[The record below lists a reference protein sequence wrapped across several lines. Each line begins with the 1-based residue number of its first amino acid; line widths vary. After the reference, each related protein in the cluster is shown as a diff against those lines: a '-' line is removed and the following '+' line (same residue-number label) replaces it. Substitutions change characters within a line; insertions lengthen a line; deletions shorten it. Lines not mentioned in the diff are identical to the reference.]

1 MMNGVIVVNK
11 SKGITSRDVVNKLVK
26 VFGTKSIGHIGT
38 LDPMATGVLVCLI
51 GKYTKL
57 GSIMVNHDK
66 EYIATFKLNVLS
78 DTLDSEGKV
87 LKTDNKI
94 ISLEDMQ
101 GAIEHF
107 NGLTYMQE
115 VPIYSAVKVNGKKL
129 YDYARS
135 NEDVILPKKEVTIYK
150 LELVSFEDEV
160 KIKCKVSKGTYI
172 RALIRDI
179 CAYLGTYGI
188 MTDLV
193 RTKLGDYDIGDA
205 YSLDDI
211 SNGKY
216 KLYSLEDIFD
226 LDVRYINDDNHKQ
239 IYNGNIV
246 KDKNSNYILYK
257 EGDKAVAFYTR
268 INEEE
273 LKPLIMFQFFCAK
286 I

>member
-66 EYIATFKLNVLS
+66 EYIATFKLNVLT
-78 DTLDSEGKV
+78 DTLDIEGKV

-94 ISLEDMQ
+94 ISLEDMN

-129 YDYARS
+129 YDYARN
-135 NEDVILPKKEVTIYK
+135 NEDIILPKKEVTIYK

-179 CAYLGTYGI
+179 CAYLGTYGV

-205 YSLDDI
+205 YSLDEI
-211 SNGKY
+211 SDGKY
-216 KLYSLEDIFD
+216 KLYRLEDMFN

-273 LKPLIMFQFFCAK
+273 LKPLIMF
-286 I
+286 

>member
-11 SKGITSRDVVNKLVK
+11 PKGITSRDVVNKLVK

-38 LDPMATGVLVCLI
+38 LDPMATGVLVCLV

-66 EYIATFKLNVLS
+66 EYVAIFKLNVLT
-78 DTLDSEGKV
+78 DTLDIEGKV
-87 LKTDNKI
+87 LDTDDKK

-160 KIKCKVSKGTYI
+160 KINCKVSKGTYI

-179 CAYLGTYGI
+179 CAYLGTYGV

-193 RTKLGDYDIGDA
+193 RTKLGDYDISDA

-216 KLYSLEDIFD
+216 KLYRLEDIFD

-273 LKPLIMFQFFCAK
+273 LKPLIMF
-286 I
+286 

>member
-1 MMNGVIVVNK
+1 MNGVIVVNK
-11 SKGITSRDVVNKLVK
+11 PKGITSRDVVNKLVK

-66 EYIATFKLNVLS
+66 EYVATFKLNVLT

-94 ISLEDMQ
+94 ISLKDMQ

-129 YDYARS
+129 YDYARN
-135 NEDVILPKKEVTIYK
+135 NEDIILPKKEVTIYK

-179 CAYLGTYGI
+179 CAYLGTYGV

-205 YSLDDI
+205 YSLDEI
-211 SNGKY
+211 SDGKY
-216 KLYSLEDIFD
+216 KLYRLEDMFN

-257 EGDKAVAFYTR
+257 DGDKAVAFYTR

-273 LKPLIMFQFFCAK
+273 LKPLIMF
-286 I
+286 

>member
-11 SKGITSRDVVNKLVK
+11 PKGITSRDVVNKLVK

-38 LDPMATGVLVCLI
+38 LDPMATGVLVCLV

-66 EYIATFKLNVLS
+66 EYVAIFKLNVLT
-78 DTLDSEGKV
+78 DTLDIEGKV
-87 LKTDNKI
+87 LDTDDKK

-172 RALIRDI
+172 RALVRDI
-179 CAYLGTYGI
+179 CAYLGTYGV

-193 RTKLGDYDIGDA
+193 RTKLGDYDISDA

-216 KLYSLEDIFD
+216 KLYRLEDIFD

-273 LKPLIMFQFFCAK
+273 LKPLIMF
-286 I
+286 

>member
-1 MMNGVIVVNK
+1 MNGVIVVNK
-11 SKGITSRDVVNKLVK
+11 PKGITSRDVVNKLVK

-66 EYIATFKLNVLS
+66 EYVATFKLNVLT

-135 NEDVILPKKEVTIYK
+135 KEDVILPKKEVTIYK

-193 RTKLGDYDIGDA
+193 RTKLGDYDISDA

-273 LKPLIMFQFFCAK
+273 LKPLIMF
-286 I
+286 

>member
-66 EYIATFKLNVLS
+66 EYIATFKLNVLT
-78 DTLDSEGKV
+78 DTLDIEGKV

-179 CAYLGTYGI
+179 CAYLGTYGV

-273 LKPLIMFQFFCAK
+273 LKPLIMF
-286 I
+286 

>member
-1 MMNGVIVVNK
+1 MNGVVVVNK
-11 SKGITSRDVVNKLVK
+11 PKGITSRDVVNKLVK

-66 EYIATFKLNVLS
+66 EYIATFKLNVLT
-78 DTLDSEGKV
+78 DTLDIEGKV

-94 ISLEDMQ
+94 ISLKDMQ

-172 RALIRDI
+172 RALISDI
-179 CAYLGTYGI
+179 CAYLGTYGV

-193 RTKLGDYDIGDA
+193 RTKLGDYDISDA
-205 YSLDDI
+205 YSLDEI
-211 SNGKY
+211 SDGTY

-273 LKPLIMFQFFCAK
+273 LKPLIMF
-286 I
+286 

>member
-1 MMNGVIVVNK
+1 MNGVIVVNK
-11 SKGITSRDVVNKLVK
+11 PKGITSRDVVNKLVK

-66 EYIATFKLNVLS
+66 EYVATFKLNVLS
-78 DTLDSEGKV
+78 DTLDSECKV

-94 ISLEDMQ
+94 ISLEDMN

-216 KLYSLEDIFD
+216 KLYSLEDIFN
-226 LDVRYINDDNHKQ
+226 LDVRYINNDNHKQ

-257 EGDKAVAFYTR
+257 DGDKAVAFYTR

-273 LKPLIMFQFFCAK
+273 LKPLIMF
-286 I
+286 

>member
-11 SKGITSRDVVNKLVK
+11 PKGITSRDVVNKLVK

-66 EYIATFKLNVLS
+66 EYVATFKLNVLT
-78 DTLDSEGKV
+78 DTLDIEGKV

-107 NGLTYMQE
+107 NALTYMQE

-129 YDYARS
+129 YDYARN
-135 NEDVILPKKEVTIYK
+135 NEDIILPKKEVTIYK

-179 CAYLGTYGI
+179 CAYLGTYGV

-216 KLYSLEDIFD
+216 KLYRLEDIFD

-273 LKPLIMFQFFCAK
+273 LKPLIMF
-286 I
+286 

>member
-1 MMNGVIVVNK
+1 MNGVIVVNK
-11 SKGITSRDVVNKLVK
+11 PKGITSRDVVNKLVK

-66 EYIATFKLNVLS
+66 EYVATFKLNVLS

-87 LKTDNKI
+87 IKTDNKI
-94 ISLEDMQ
+94 ISLEDMN

-179 CAYLGTYGI
+179 CAYLGTYGV

-193 RTKLGDYDIGDA
+193 RTKLGDYDKSDA

-216 KLYSLEDIFD
+216 KLYRLEDIFD

-273 LKPLIMFQFFCAK
+273 LKPLIMF
-286 I
+286 

>member
-1 MMNGVIVVNK
+1 MNGVIVVNK
-11 SKGITSRDVVNKLVK
+11 PKGITSRDVVNKLVK

-66 EYIATFKLNVLS
+66 EYVATFKLNVLS

-87 LKTDNKI
+87 LKTNNKI
-94 ISLEDMQ
+94 ISLEDMN
-101 GAIEHF
+101 GAMEHF

-160 KIKCKVSKGTYI
+160 KIKCKVSKDTYI

-179 CAYLGTYGI
+179 CAYLETYGI

-193 RTKLGDYDIGDA
+193 RTKLGDYDKSDA
-205 YSLDDI
+205 YSLDNI

-216 KLYSLEDIFD
+216 KLYSLEDIFN
-226 LDVRYINDDNHKQ
+226 LDVRYINNDNHKQ

-257 EGDKAVAFYTR
+257 DGDKAVAFYTR

-273 LKPLIMFQFFCAK
+273 LKPLIMF
-286 I
+286 

>member
-1 MMNGVIVVNK
+1 MNGVIVVNK

-66 EYIATFKLNVLS
+66 EYIATFKLNVLT
-78 DTLDSEGKV
+78 DTLDIEGKV
-87 LKTDNKI
+87 LKTDDKK
-94 ISLEDMQ
+94 ISLEDMN

-179 CAYLGTYGI
+179 CAYLGTYGV

-193 RTKLGDYDIGDA
+193 RTKLGDYDISDA

-216 KLYSLEDIFD
+216 KLYRLEDIFD

-257 EGDKAVAFYTR
+257 EGDKAVVFYTR

-273 LKPLIMFQFFCAK
+273 LKPLIMF
-286 I
+286 

>member
-11 SKGITSRDVVNKLVK
+11 PKGITSRDVVNKLVK

-66 EYIATFKLNVLS
+66 EYIATFKLNVLT
-78 DTLDSEGKV
+78 DTLDIEGKV

-94 ISLEDMQ
+94 ISLEDMN

-179 CAYLGTYGI
+179 CAYLGTYGV

-193 RTKLGDYDIGDA
+193 RTKLGDYDISDA
-205 YSLDDI
+205 YSLDEI
-211 SNGKY
+211 SDGTY

-273 LKPLIMFQFFCAK
+273 LKPLIMF
-286 I
+286 

>member
-1 MMNGVIVVNK
+1 MNGVIVVNK
-11 SKGITSRDVVNKLVK
+11 PKGITSRDVVNKLVK

-87 LKTDNKI
+87 LDTADKK

-150 LELVSFEDEV
+150 LELVSFGDEV

-179 CAYLGTYGI
+179 CAYLGTYGV

-193 RTKLGDYDIGDA
+193 RTKLGDYDISDA
-205 YSLDDI
+205 YSLDEI
-211 SNGKY
+211 SDGTY

-273 LKPLIMFQFFCAK
+273 LKCKKTQP
-286 I
+286 

>member
-1 MMNGVIVVNK
+1 MNGVIVVNK
-11 SKGITSRDVVNKLVK
+11 PKGITSRDVVNKLVK

-57 GSIMVNHDK
+57 GSITVNHDK
-66 EYIATFKLNVLS
+66 EYVATFKLNVLS

-94 ISLEDMQ
+94 ISLEDMN
-101 GAIEHF
+101 GAMEHF

-205 YSLDDI
+205 YSLDNI

-216 KLYSLEDIFD
+216 KLYSLEDIFN
-226 LDVRYINDDNHKQ
+226 LDVRYINNDNHKQ

-257 EGDKAVAFYTR
+257 DGDKAVAFYTR

-273 LKPLIMFQFFCAK
+273 LKPLIMF
-286 I
+286 

>member
-1 MMNGVIVVNK
+1 MTGVIVVNK
-11 SKGITSRDVVNKLVK
+11 PKGITSRDVVNKLVK

-38 LDPMATGVLVCLI
+38 LDPMAMGVLVCLI

-57 GSIMVNHDK
+57 GSIMVNHNK
-66 EYIATFKLNVLS
+66 EYIATFKLDVLT
-78 DTLDSEGKV
+78 DTLDIEGKV

-94 ISLEDMQ
+94 ISLEDMN

-129 YDYARS
+129 YDYARN

-179 CAYLGTYGI
+179 CAYLGTYGV

-193 RTKLGDYDIGDA
+193 RTKLGDYDISDA
-205 YSLDDI
+205 YSLDEI
-211 SNGKY
+211 SDGTY

-226 LDVRYINDDNHKQ
+226 LDVRHINDDNHKQ

-273 LKPLIMFQFFCAK
+273 LKPLIMF
-286 I
+286 

>member
-1 MMNGVIVVNK
+1 MNGVIVVNK
-11 SKGITSRDVVNKLVK
+11 PEGITSRDVVNKLVK
-26 VFGTKSIGHIGT
+26 VFSTKSIGHIGT
-38 LDPMATGVLVCLI
+38 LDPMATGVLVCLV

-57 GSIMVNHDK
+57 GSIMVDHDK
-66 EYIATFKLNVLS
+66 EYIATFKLNVLT
-78 DTLDSEGKV
+78 DTLDIEGKV

-107 NGLTYMQE
+107 NALTYMQE

-129 YDYARS
+129 YDYARN
-135 NEDVILPKKEVTIYK
+135 NEDIILPKKEVTIYK

-188 MTDLV
+188 MTNLV
-193 RTKLGDYDIGDA
+193 RTKLGDYDKSEA
-205 YSLDDI
+205 YSLEDI
-211 SNGKY
+211 CNGKY
-216 KLYSLEDIFD
+216 KLYSLEDIFN
-226 LDVRYINDDNHKQ
+226 LDVRYINNDNHKQ

-257 EGDKAVAFYTR
+257 DGDKAVAFYTR

-273 LKPLIMFQFFCAK
+273 LKPLIMF
-286 I
+286 

>member
-1 MMNGVIVVNK
+1 MNGVIVVNK
-11 SKGITSRDVVNKLVK
+11 PKGITSRDVVNKLVK

-66 EYIATFKLNVLS
+66 EYVATFKLNVLT

-94 ISLEDMQ
+94 ISLKDMQ

-129 YDYARS
+129 YDYARN

-179 CAYLGTYGI
+179 CAYLGTYGV

-193 RTKLGDYDIGDA
+193 RTKLGDYDISDA
-205 YSLDDI
+205 YSLDEI
-211 SNGKY
+211 SDGKY
-216 KLYSLEDIFD
+216 KLYGLEDMFN

-273 LKPLIMFQFFCAK
+273 LKPLIMF
-286 I
+286 

>member
-1 MMNGVIVVNK
+1 MNGVIVVNK
-11 SKGITSRDVVNKLVK
+11 PKGITSRAVVSKLVK

-66 EYIATFKLNVLS
+66 EYVATFKLNVLS

-87 LKTDNKI
+87 IKTDNKI
-94 ISLEDMQ
+94 ISLEDMN
-101 GAIEHF
+101 GAMEHF
-107 NGLTYMQE
+107 NGLTYVQE

-216 KLYSLEDIFD
+216 KLYSLEDMFN
-226 LDVRYINDDNHKQ
+226 LDVRYINNDNHKQ

-257 EGDKAVAFYTR
+257 DGDKAVAFYTR

-273 LKPLIMFQFFCAK
+273 LKPLIMF
-286 I
+286 

>member
-1 MMNGVIVVNK
+1 MNGVIVVNK
-11 SKGITSRDVVNKLVK
+11 PKGITSRDVVNKLVK

-66 EYIATFKLNVLS
+66 EYIATFKLNVLT
-78 DTLDSEGKV
+78 DTLDIEGKV
-87 LKTDNKI
+87 LDTADKK

-172 RALIRDI
+172 RSLIRDI
-179 CAYLGTYGI
+179 CAYLGTYGV

-216 KLYSLEDIFD
+216 KLYGLEDMFN

-257 EGDKAVAFYTR
+257 DGDKAVAFYTR

-273 LKPLIMFQFFCAK
+273 LKPLIMF
-286 I
+286 

>member
-11 SKGITSRDVVNKLVK
+11 PKGITSRDVVNKLVK

-38 LDPMATGVLVCLI
+38 LDPMATGVLVCLV

-57 GSIMVNHDK
+57 GSFMVNHDK
-66 EYIATFKLNVLS
+66 EYVATFKLNVLS

-87 LKTDNKI
+87 IKTDNKT
-94 ISLEDMQ
+94 ISLEDMN

-107 NGLTYMQE
+107 NGITYMQE

-160 KIKCKVSKGTYI
+160 KIMCKVSKGTYI

-179 CAYLGTYGI
+179 CAYLETYGI

-193 RTKLGDYDIGDA
+193 RTKLGDYDKSDA

-211 SNGKY
+211 INGKY
-216 KLYSLEDIFD
+216 KLYSLEDIFN
-226 LDVRYINDDNHKQ
+226 LDVRYINNDNHKQ
-239 IYNGNIV
+239 I
-246 KDKNSNYILYK
+246 KSKRSTK
-257 EGDKAVAFYTR
+257 R
-268 INEEE
+268 S
-273 LKPLIMFQFFCAK
+273 
-286 I
+286 

>member
-11 SKGITSRDVVNKLVK
+11 PKGITSRGVVNKLVK

-87 LKTDNKI
+87 LKTGNKI

-179 CAYLGTYGI
+179 CAYLGTYGV

-193 RTKLGDYDIGDA
+193 RTKLGDYDISDA
-205 YSLDDI
+205 YSLDEI
-211 SNGKY
+211 SDGTY

-273 LKPLIMFQFFCAK
+273 LKPLIMF
-286 I
+286 

>member
-1 MMNGVIVVNK
+1 MNGVIVVNK
-11 SKGITSRDVVNKLVK
+11 PKGITSRDVVNKLVK

-66 EYIATFKLNVLS
+66 EYVATFKLNVLS

-94 ISLEDMQ
+94 ISLEDMN

-193 RTKLGDYDIGDA
+193 RTKLGDYDKSDA

-211 SNGKY
+211 INGKY
-216 KLYSLEDIFD
+216 KLYSLEDIFN
-226 LDVRYINDDNHKQ
+226 LDVRYINNDNHKQ

-257 EGDKAVAFYTR
+257 DGDKAVAFYTR

-273 LKPLIMFQFFCAK
+273 LKPLIMF
-286 I
+286 

>member
-66 EYIATFKLNVLS
+66 EYIATFKLNVLT
-78 DTLDSEGKV
+78 DTLDIEGKV

-94 ISLEDMQ
+94 IGLEDMQ

-179 CAYLGTYGI
+179 CAYLGTYGV

-193 RTKLGDYDIGDA
+193 RTKLGDYDISDA

-216 KLYSLEDIFD
+216 KLYRLEDIFD

-257 EGDKAVAFYTR
+257 EGDKEIAFYTR
-268 INEEE
+268 FNEEE
-273 LKPLIMFQFFCAK
+273 LKPLIMF
-286 I
+286 

>member
-1 MMNGVIVVNK
+1 MMNGVVVVNK
-11 SKGITSRDVVNKLVK
+11 PKGITSRDVVNKLVK

-66 EYIATFKLNVLS
+66 EYIATFKLNVLT
-78 DTLDSEGKV
+78 DTLDIEGKV

-129 YDYARS
+129 YDYARN
-135 NEDVILPKKEVTIYK
+135 NEDIILPKKEVTIYK

-179 CAYLGTYGI
+179 CAYLGTYGV

-205 YSLDDI
+205 YSLDEI
-211 SNGKY
+211 SDGKY
-216 KLYSLEDIFD
+216 KLYRLEDMFN

-273 LKPLIMFQFFCAK
+273 LKPLIMF
-286 I
+286 

>member
-1 MMNGVIVVNK
+1 MNGVIVVNK
-11 SKGITSRDVVNKLVK
+11 PKGITSRDVVNKLVK

-87 LKTDNKI
+87 LDTADKK

-150 LELVSFEDEV
+150 LELVSFGDEV

-179 CAYLGTYGI
+179 CAYLGTYGV

-193 RTKLGDYDIGDA
+193 RTKLGDYDISDA
-205 YSLDDI
+205 YSLDEI
-211 SNGKY
+211 SDGTY

-273 LKPLIMFQFFCAK
+273 LKPLIMF
-286 I
+286 

>member
-1 MMNGVIVVNK
+1 MNGVIVVNK
-11 SKGITSRDVVNKLVK
+11 PKGITSRDVVNKLVK
-26 VFGTKSIGHIGT
+26 EFSTKSIGHIGT

-57 GSIMVNHDK
+57 GSIMVDHDK
-66 EYIATFKLNVLS
+66 EYIATFKLNVLT
-78 DTLDSEGKV
+78 DTLDSEGKI
-87 LKTDNKI
+87 LKTDNKK
-94 ISLEDMQ
+94 ISLEEMQ
-101 GAIEHF
+101 TAIEHF
-107 NGLTYMQE
+107 NGLTYTQE

-129 YDYARS
+129 YDYAR
-135 NEDVILPKKEVTIYK
+135 NNDDVILPKKEVSIYK
-150 LELVSFEDEV
+150 LELISFDDEV

-193 RTKLGDYDIGDA
+193 RTKLGDYDISDA
-205 YSLDDI
+205 YSLEDI
-211 SNGKY
+211 CNGKY

-226 LDVRYINDDNHKQ
+226 LDVRYINGGNRKQ
-239 IYNGNIV
+239 IYNGNII

-257 EGDKAVAFYTR
+257 DGDKAVAFYTR

-273 LKPLIMFQFFCAK
+273 LKPLIMF
-286 I
+286 

>member
-1 MMNGVIVVNK
+1 MNGVIVVNK
-11 SKGITSRDVVNKLVK
+11 PKGITSRDVVNKLVK

-87 LKTDNKI
+87 LDTADKK

-150 LELVSFEDEV
+150 LELVSFGDEV

-179 CAYLGTYGI
+179 CAYLGTYGV

-193 RTKLGDYDIGDA
+193 RTKLGDYDISDA
-205 YSLDDI
+205 YSLDEI
-211 SNGKY
+211 SDGTY

-226 LDVRYINDDNHKQ
+226 LDVRHINDDNHKQ

-273 LKPLIMFQFFCAK
+273 LKPLIMF
-286 I
+286 

>member
-1 MMNGVIVVNK
+1 MNGVIVVNK
-11 SKGITSRDVVNKLVK
+11 PKGITSRDVVNKLVK

-66 EYIATFKLNVLS
+66 EYIATFKLNVLT
-78 DTLDSEGKV
+78 DTLDIEGKV
-87 LKTDNKI
+87 LDTADKK
-94 ISLEDMQ
+94 ISLEDMN

-179 CAYLGTYGI
+179 CAYLGTYGV

-193 RTKLGDYDIGDA
+193 RTKLGDYDISDA
-205 YSLDDI
+205 YSLDEI

-216 KLYSLEDIFD
+216 KLYRLEDIFD

-273 LKPLIMFQFFCAK
+273 LKPLIMF
-286 I
+286 

>member
-1 MMNGVIVVNK
+1 MNGVIVVNK
-11 SKGITSRDVVNKLVK
+11 PKGITSRDVVNKLVK

-87 LKTDNKI
+87 LDTADKK

-179 CAYLGTYGI
+179 CAYLGTYGV

-193 RTKLGDYDIGDA
+193 RTKLGDYDISDA
-205 YSLDDI
+205 YSLDEI
-211 SNGKY
+211 SDGTY

-273 LKPLIMFQFFCAK
+273 LKPLIMF
-286 I
+286 

>member
-11 SKGITSRDVVNKLVK
+11 PKGITSRGVVNKLVK

-66 EYIATFKLNVLS
+66 EYIATFKLNVLT
-78 DTLDSEGKV
+78 DTLDIEGKV
-87 LKTDNKI
+87 LDTADKK

-172 RALIRDI
+172 RALVRDI
-179 CAYLGTYGI
+179 CAYLGTYGV

-273 LKPLIMFQFFCAK
+273 LKPLIMF
-286 I
+286 

>member
-1 MMNGVIVVNK
+1 MNGVIVVNK

-57 GSIMVNHDK
+57 GSIMVNHNK

-193 RTKLGDYDIGDA
+193 RTKLGDYDISDA
-205 YSLDDI
+205 YSLDEI

-216 KLYSLEDIFD
+216 KLYRLEDIFD

-257 EGDKAVAFYTR
+257 DGDKEIAFYTR
-268 INEEE
+268 FNEEE
-273 LKPLIMFQFFCAK
+273 LKPLIMF
-286 I
+286 

>member
-1 MMNGVIVVNK
+1 MNGVVVVNK
-11 SKGITSRDVVNKLVK
+11 PKGITSRDVVNKLVK

-66 EYIATFKLNVLS
+66 EYIATFKLNVLT
-78 DTLDSEGKV
+78 DTLDIEGKV

-129 YDYARS
+129 YDYARN
-135 NEDVILPKKEVTIYK
+135 NEDIILPKKEVTIYK

-179 CAYLGTYGI
+179 CAYLGTYGV

-205 YSLDDI
+205 YSLDEI
-211 SNGKY
+211 SDGKY
-216 KLYSLEDIFD
+216 KLYRLEDMFN

-273 LKPLIMFQFFCAK
+273 LKPLIMF
-286 I
+286 

>member
-1 MMNGVIVVNK
+1 MNGVIVVNK

-179 CAYLGTYGI
+179 CAYLGTYGV

-193 RTKLGDYDIGDA
+193 RTKLGDYDISDA
-205 YSLDDI
+205 YSLDEI
-211 SNGKY
+211 SDGTY
-216 KLYSLEDIFD
+216 KLYSLEDIFN
-226 LDVRYINDDNHKQ
+226 LDVRYINNDNHKQ

-273 LKPLIMFQFFCAK
+273 LKPLIMF
-286 I
+286 